1 MEKILELKMIPWG
14 YEICFNNDCQ
24 LREKCLHYQAG
35 LLMPSDR
42 LSGPAVYP
50 AAWKDGQCQRF
61 REYKLARKAWGFNK
75 LYRNLPRHLKTE
87 ARECVMSYFSGGCGP
102 YYRYHHG
109 ENKLSPSQQEDI
121 MNIMSKFCS
130 TEGLSFDRYE
140 WDYDFT

>member
-14 YEICFNNDCQ
+14 YEMCFNNDCQ

-61 REYKLARKAWGFNK
+61 REYKLVRKAW
-75 LYRNLPRHLKTE
+75 
-87 ARECVMSYFSGGCGP
+87 A
-102 YYRYHHG
+102 
-109 ENKLSPSQQEDI
+109 
-121 MNIMSKFCS
+121 S
-130 TEGLSFDRYE
+130 TNYTRTCLVTRRLRPASV
-140 WDYDFT
+140 

>member
-61 REYKLARKAWGFNK
+61 REYKLVRKAWGFN
-75 LYRNLPRHLKTE
+75 
-87 ARECVMSYFSGGCGP
+87 
-102 YYRYHHG
+102 
-109 ENKLSPSQQEDI
+109 SQQEDI